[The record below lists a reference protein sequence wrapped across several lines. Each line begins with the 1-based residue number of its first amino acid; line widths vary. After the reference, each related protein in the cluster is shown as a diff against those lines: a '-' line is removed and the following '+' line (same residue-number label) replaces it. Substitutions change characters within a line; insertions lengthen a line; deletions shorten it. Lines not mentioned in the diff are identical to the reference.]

1 MNLFIILII
10 FYFLLYF
17 FITKPNTK
25 NNFFIIFFFSKYF
38 LIIKYNLNKIQKYQI
53 FEPFFSFLPFSQI
66 KLCVFNYP
74 FFLIIIII
82 IILNLQKEK
91 VVMWKTSCRK
101 VLPNPLLWVQNFTI
115 NLWN

>member
-74 FFLIIIII
+74 FFSHYYYYYYYFKLA
-82 IILNLQKEK
+82 KGEGCY
-91 VVMWKTSCRK
+91 VED
-101 VLPNPLLWVQNFTI
+101 LL
-115 NLWN
+115 